1 MIENFEK
8 NKHILTKLKNDENV
22 KKSKNREHFIIS
34 VLKVGQ
40 GKKKYFCDFCMF
52 SCFFGGVK
60 KWVWKKFDI
69 HILTSQKKHE
79 NVQKSQK

>member
-40 GKKKYFCDFCMF
+40 GKNFCSEPSRDLNLA
-52 SCFFGGVK
+52 SK
-60 KWVWKKFDI
+60 PKTQNKI
-69 HILTSQKKHE
+69 
-79 NVQKSQK
+79 